1 MIQNKNLQKTIKL
14 LQNCTVKKPYKTVCS
29 SYVQIII
36 KKCIEQAYSKL
47 QNKTTKHRIINILKK
62 KIIVKSTVI
71 LMIFLYT
78 YIKTKQKLLQQIVK
92 FHLNN

>member
-1 MIQNKNLQKTIKL
+1 MIQNKNLQKKQSNYNKIAQT
-14 LQNCTVKKPYKTVCS
+14 KKPYKTVCS

-36 KKCIEQAYSKL
+36 KNALNKAYSKL

-71 LMIFLYT
+71 LMIF
-78 YIKTKQKLLQQIVK
+78 YIHI
-92 FHLNN
+92 